1 MRPGKAHLDL
11 ARIALVASTGLLA
24 ACGGREQ
31 TDEFGASCDSSSP
44 SSGSLESSGT
54 LGSGAATGASG
65 GGGSG
70 SSTGSSGHLGS
81 ALQGTSGGGSAI
93 DGGSS
98 GAPEA
103 GCTPPGPDASTC
115 NPCSSDPLFRC
126 VPGDAWLTITCIPFD
141 NSRIPANLPD
151 P

>member
-1 MRPGKAHLDL
+1 MGPRFDL
-11 ARIALVASTGLLA
+11 AGIALVASIGLLA
-24 ACGGREQ
+24 ACGGKEQ
-31 TDEFGASCDSSSP
+31 TAEFAASCGSP
-44 SSGSLESSGT
+44 SSSGGSSGT
-54 LGSGAATGASG
+54 PASVAATGASG
-65 GGGSG
+65 GS
-70 SSTGSSGHLGS
+70 
-81 ALQGTSGGGSAI
+81 
-93 DGGSS
+93 
-98 GAPEA
+98 